1 MNFKWSIL
9 KNAIQAI
16 FCQLWS
22 NLSHLGRMEV
32 GQFDQSTFLVIKRTN
47 SLFNKSKPKS
57 HFYKNFDNQTKTKT
71 LWLMAHIVLNTLS
84 NKTKSAYLFF
94 FMLVFILIFCQTK
107 SLFWIRFVNF
117 GCQIFIG

>member
-32 GQFDQSTFLVIKRTN
+32 GQFDQSTFLVIKRT
-47 SLFNKSKPKS
+47 LFNKSKPKS
-57 HFYKNFDNQTKTKT
+57 HFYKNVNNQTKTKT